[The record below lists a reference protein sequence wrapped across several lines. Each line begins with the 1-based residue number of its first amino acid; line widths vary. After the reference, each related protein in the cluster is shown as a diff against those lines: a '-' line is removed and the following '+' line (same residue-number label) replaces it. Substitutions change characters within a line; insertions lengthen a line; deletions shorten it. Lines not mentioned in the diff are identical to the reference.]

1 MMVPT
6 AVACSDRSHGLNRPM
21 LASRHLNNHRRMVVL
36 AAAVS
41 TAALLAVVLLIV
53 LPGSG
58 NSGVTDVGGNTSAV
72 LYSAGHRPLAPDF
85 TGTTL
90 TGSRLSF
97 SSYRGSVVVLN
108 FWGSWCGPCREEA
121 PALAATARQY
131 RPAGVDFL
139 GVDVRDTTASAEAFA
154 HDFGITYP
162 SVSDPG
168 SVITL
173 DFTAVVPIAGTPTTL
188 VIDRTGRIAGAVF
201 GTATYPELTAILA
214 KVTGKAVGDEAVG
227 HEAVGVDGVVG
238 VVGVVGVDGTVP
250 R

>member
-1 MMVPT
+1 M
-6 AVACSDRSHGLNRPM
+6 C
-21 LASRHLNNHRRMVVL
+21 
-36 AAAVS
+36 AAA
-41 TAALLAVVLLIV
+41 AAAVVLLA
-53 LPGSG
+53 GWASGG
-58 NSGVTDVGGNTSAV
+58 NSGVTDVGGSQSAV
-72 LYSAGHRPLAPDF
+72 LYATGHRPLAPDF

-90 TGSRLSF
+90 TGSRLDF

-121 PALAATARQY
+121 PALATAARQY

-154 HDFGITYP
+154 RDFGITYP

-188 VIDRTGRIAGAVF
+188 VIDRTGHIAGAVF
-201 GTATYPELTAILA
+201 GTATYPVLSAILA
-214 KVTGKAVGDEAVG
+214 TVTGKTAGAVPG
-227 HEAVGVDGVVG
+227 
-238 VVGVVGVDGTVP
+238 
-250 R
+250 